1 MAKGNDLGR
10 DPISRLVWKLAI
22 PSMLAQ
28 LVNVLYG
35 IVDRIYIGNIDGIGA
50 QALAGVGVCGPI
62 VTLITSFASL
72 VGLGG
77 APLVAM
83 RMGEGNHAG
92 ARRILSTCF
101 TMLCALSALLT
112 LVILLL
118 KRPLLMAFGASP
130 QTFPYADTYMTY
142 YAAGAVFAL
151 LSVGLNQFII
161 CQGYAT
167 AGMVT
172 VVIGALL
179 NIVLDPVFIF
189 LAGMD
194 VAGAALATVLSQAA
208 SCFFVLLFLMSRRAA
223 IRLRPWQIDFAI
235 VRRVTA
241 FGLSPFIIIA
251 TDSVV
256 IIALNSVLQRWGGP
270 ELGDRLVTCATIVL
284 SYMQLIT
291 MPMSGLTGGT
301 QPILSFN
308 YGAKQVKRIE
318 EGEKH
323 ILMMCVIFTGVMFL
337 LSHAASHYFVRI
349 FTQEPE
355 LVRQAVWGIKIFTL
369 GIIPLAFQYTVVD
382 GFTALGIARVAVTL
396 SLLRKGVL
404 FLLTVL
410 LPLWMGA
417 EGAFYAEGI
426 ADIMAGIVSTAVFLL
441 VFRRLMD
448 RRLQMPDGMPL
459 YGG

>member
-1 MAKGNDLGR
+1 MAKGNDLGH

-101 TMLCALSALLT
+101 TMLCALALLLT
-112 LVILLL
+112 VLILLV
-118 KRPLLMAFGASP
+118 KEPLLMAFGASA

-167 AGMVT
+167 VGMMT
-172 VVIGALL
+172 VIIGALL

-189 LAGMD
+189 LLGMD

-208 SCFFVLLFLMSRRAA
+208 SCLFVLLFL
-223 IRLRPWQIDFAI
+223 LG
-235 VRRVTA
+235 RRVTIRLHPWQMDFTIMRRVLT

-251 TDSVV
+251 TDSIV

-291 MPMSGLTGGT
+291 MPMAGITGGT

-323 ILMMCVIFTGVMFL
+323 ILLMSVVFTGVMFL
-337 LSHAASHYFVRI
+337 LSHVASQYFVRI
-349 FTQEPE
+349 FTQDTG
-355 LVRQAVWGIKIFTL
+355 LIQQAVWGIKIFTM

-382 GFTALGIARVAVTL
+382 GFTALGIARIAVTL
-396 SLLRKGVL
+396 SLLRKGTL
-404 FLLTVL
+404 FLLTLL
-410 LPLWMGA
+410 LPLWLGA

-426 ADIMAGIVSTAVFLL
+426 ADIMGGIVSTCVFLML
-441 VFRRLMD
+441 FHRLMD
-448 RRLQMPDGMPL
+448 RRMQMPDGMPL

>member
-1 MAKGNDLGR
+1 
-10 DPISRLVWKLAI
+10 
-22 PSMLAQ
+22 
-28 LVNVLYG
+28 
-35 IVDRIYIGNIDGIGA
+35 
-50 QALAGVGVCGPI
+50 
-62 VTLITSFASL
+62 
-72 VGLGG
+72 
-77 APLVAM
+77 
-83 RMGEGNHAG
+83 
-92 ARRILSTCF
+92 
-101 TMLCALSALLT
+101 
-112 LVILLL
+112 
-118 KRPLLMAFGASP
+118 
-130 QTFPYADTYMTY
+130 
-142 YAAGAVFAL
+142 
-151 LSVGLNQFII
+151 
-161 CQGYAT
+161 
-167 AGMVT
+167 
-172 VVIGALL
+172 
-179 NIVLDPVFIF
+179 
-189 LAGMD
+189 
-194 VAGAALATVLSQAA
+194 
-208 SCFFVLLFLMSRRAA
+208 
-223 IRLRPWQIDFAI
+223 
-235 VRRVTA
+235 
-241 FGLSPFIIIA
+241 
-251 TDSVV
+251 
-256 IIALNSVLQRWGGP
+256 
-270 ELGDRLVTCATIVL
+270 
-284 SYMQLIT
+284 MQLIT